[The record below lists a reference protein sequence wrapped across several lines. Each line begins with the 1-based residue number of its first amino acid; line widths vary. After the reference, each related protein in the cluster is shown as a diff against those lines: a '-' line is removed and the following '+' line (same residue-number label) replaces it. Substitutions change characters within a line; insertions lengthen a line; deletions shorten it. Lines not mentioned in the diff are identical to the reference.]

1 MSWVGLT
8 GILLS
13 LCAYPFAFV
22 EKTRG
27 RIGIFMLAAIV
38 HVVTAVVYYDYV
50 QTNSADSVLY
60 YFDPYD
66 MIREP
71 LRPGTIFVVHLTQA
85 FKSAI
90 GGTYLDYF
98 LIYQAF
104 GFWGIAFLMRTIE
117 EIYLELDVPQP
128 KLAFL
133 VLFLPGVHFWTSAI
147 GKDAPLFLACAL
159 AVWATMRLKQRFLMF
174 ALAIVIMAAFRPH
187 IALAAI
193 IALAVA
199 AFFDPR
205 SKGYVKLVLFTAAV
219 AGAAAVAG
227 SIESA
232 FSVDVTDADSVSD
245 FVARQSQVATTIGGT
260 TAVVGASYPVR
271 LLSLL
276 FRPLFVDAQGAFG
289 LIASVENV
297 FLLFVVGTL
306 FVRFRDSLKL
316 ARQIFFLRF
325 ALIFFGVLALMLA
338 LVYYNVGLGLRQKM
352 MFMPGLLT
360 FFIAV
365 WAVRQVKT
373 RRPALS
379 YA

>member
-1 MSWVGLT
+1 MSWVGLI
-8 GILLS
+8 GIALS
-13 LCAYPFAFV
+13 LLAYPFAFV

-27 RIGIFMLAAIV
+27 RIGIFFLAALV
-38 HVVTAVVYYDYV
+38 HIFTAIVYYDYV

-60 YFDPYD
+60 YFDPYE
-66 MIREP
+66 MVHEP
-71 LRPGTIFVVHLTQA
+71 LRPGTILVVHLTQA
-85 FKSAI
+85 LKTAI

-98 LIYQAF
+98 LIYQAA

-147 GKDAPLFLACAL
+147 GKDAPLFLACSL
-159 AVWATMRLKQRFLMF
+159 AVWATMRLRQRFLIF

-187 IALAAI
+187 IAFAATI
-193 IALAVA
+193 SLAVA

-205 SKGYVKLVLFTAAV
+205 SKGYVKLVLFAFAAM
-219 AGAAAVAG
+219 GAAAVAG
-227 SIESA
+227 TIQSA
-232 FSVDVTDADSVSD
+232 FSVDVTNADSVSD
-245 FVARQSQVATTIGGT
+245 FVARQSQVSTTIGGT
-260 TAVVGASYPVR
+260 TAVVGASFPVR

-276 FRPLFVDAQGAFG
+276 FRPMFIDAQGVFG

-297 FLLFVVGTL
+297 FLVFVIGTL
-306 FVRFRDSLKL
+306 IVRFRDSLKL

-325 ALIFFGVLALMLA
+325 AFIFFAVLALMLA

-365 WAVRQVKT
+365 WAVRQVKM
-373 RRPALS
+373 RRPSLS